1 MDLNYRHIVG
11 KGLLTLKVVL
21 YLLIS
26 IQDKLTEDLGGVGAG
41 SPGQCPLDN
50 VSDTRSSG
58 QPEEAPLSAGARS
71 SGPQPEQAEVGLI
84 M

>member
-1 MDLNYRHIVG
+1 M
-11 KGLLTLKVVL
+11 L

-58 QPEEAPLSAGARS
+58 QPEEAPLSAGARTAAGAGG
-71 SGPQPEQAEVGLI
+71 SGAYYVSVYRSLPYLHILTGVSDSF
-84 M
+84 